1 MCYIVVNILLGQRSN
16 LLMKHIEKARSLV
29 REASSGRMNQ
39 QDTFLLR
46 VPKAGHLARCCLCWR
61 LYSLW
66 VSSLL
71 MCNFFRSNRLVCW
84 VPARQAECSLTCI
97 QSRLWVPFPT
107 CFLVLKMS
115 WQPEKQACQC
125 GDLGEVYWTV
135 SGLSLKLTF
144 EKKPP
149 LTTW

>member
-16 LLMKHIEKARSLV
+16 LLMKYIEKAWSLV
-29 REASSGRMNQ
+29 SQRRIIRKHESTGYISFACPQGWSSG
-39 QDTFLLR
+39 
-46 VPKAGHLARCCLCWR
+46 CCLCWW
-61 LYSLW
+61 LYTLW

-71 MCNFFRSNRLVCW
+71 MYNFFRSNRLVCR

-97 QSRLWVPFPT
+97 QSRPWVPFPA
-107 CFLVLKMS
+107 CFLALKMS

-125 GDLGEVYWTV
+125 DLGEVSWTV